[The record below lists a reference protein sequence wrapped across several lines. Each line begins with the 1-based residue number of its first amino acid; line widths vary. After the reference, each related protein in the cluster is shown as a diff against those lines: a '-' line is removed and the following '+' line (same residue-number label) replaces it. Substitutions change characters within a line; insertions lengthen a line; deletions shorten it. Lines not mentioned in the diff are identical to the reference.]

1 MADCIA
7 IQHRV
12 QLQLQLLKQVI
23 VLLNIARTGLGL
35 ELPYMVGLGLP
46 NLEVRS
52 KLFIIKSIVENS
64 RILLCLHSDIILYW
78 LHSIAFIRYIAYDNT
93 LV

>member
-1 MADCIA
+1 M
-7 IQHRV
+7 
-12 QLQLQLLKQVI
+12 
-23 VLLNIARTGLGL
+23 ARTGLGL

-64 RILLCLHSDIILYW
+64 RIILCLHLTLYYTGYLQLLSSGILLMTILWCKYNF
-78 LHSIAFIRYIAYDNT
+78 SIQ
-93 LV
+93 